1 MASSSNPPP
10 LLNFFPSFVLPMNKK
25 IENKLIKQAG
35 VQYVAK
41 RKDVKKYADSEVYN

>member
-1 MASSSNPPP
+1 MASNSKPP
-10 LLNFFPSFVLPMNKK
+10 LLNFFPIFVLPMNQK

-41 RKDVKKYADSEVYN
+41 GKDVKKYADSEVYN